1 MHGVTRVL
9 ILLLVVA
16 ATLGAVRQSPAQGA
30 SDPSAAIDA
39 SNWMGTLADRIGN
52 VPLNQL
58 VIPGTHDSGTSSITG
73 NPPDPFLKRVPF
85 SPDQFGQE
93 WSGAQ
98 MSALDGLTRHAILN
112 RMFLPWG
119 RTQDASIGQQLAEG
133 ARYLDLRVCGG
144 PHPDQILSICHGL
157 YGGEM
162 QSTVLTPVE
171 NFIRSHP
178 QEVVILDFHR
188 FASIG
193 NQDNLTLAENQ
204 QLAERI
210 VTTFAGQLIPPGS
223 LGARMTLNDVWRTAG
238 RVIILYSDPETT
250 RNNPSFWPYAD
261 TTIAWPATDH
271 LATLEQRVTAD
282 LRCGCDVRTGYAG
295 SSSSFFDLQLQL
307 TPATSMIRAG
317 IMDHYL
323 DPGHILHPP
332 HSLLELAASNKP
344 MLARLLTLLVKSP
357 TLYRPRLNV
366 ISTDF
371 LETTPLVSLA
381 EMLDTLPISTLV
393 ISGTSL
399 RPASPAPIALTT
411 ASTVSVRA
419 DSPSIADYPRIC
431 RLLALSCPSITA
443 AGSIFSRVYPAGS
456 VPPPFTRVPGP
467 TASLNLSGVVGSFEI
482 DYYAA
487 GPFGGLEPMH
497 RQMVAVSGS

>member
-1 MHGVTRVL
+1 MYGVTRVL
-9 ILLLVVA
+9 TLVLLVAV
-16 ATLGAVRQSPAQGA
+16 TLGAAGPPARA
-30 SDPSAAIDA
+30 TSNPTAAIDA
-39 SNWMGTLADRIGN
+39 SNWMGALADRIGN

-58 VIPGTHDSGTSSITG
+58 VIPGTHDSGTFSVTG

-93 WSGAQ
+93 WSGGQ
-98 MSALDGLTRHAILN
+98 MSALDGLARHAILN

-119 RTQDASIGQQLAEG
+119 RAQDTSIGRQLAEG

-144 PHPDQILSICHGL
+144 PNPDQTLSICHGL
-157 YGGEM
+157 YGGEI

-171 NFIRSHP
+171 DFIRAHP

-193 NQDNLTLAENQ
+193 NQDSLTPAGNQRLAGHI
-204 QLAERI
+204 AA
-210 VTTFAGQLIPPGS
+210 TFAGQLIPPGS
-223 LGARMTLNDVWRTAG
+223 LGAGMTLNDIWRTPG
-238 RVIILYSDPETT
+238 RVIILYSDPATT

-261 TTIAWPATDH
+261 TTIAWPATDR
-271 LATLEQRVTAD
+271 LATLEQRVAAN

-295 SSSSFFDLQLQL
+295 SRSSFFDLQLQM
-307 TPATSMIRAG
+307 TPTISTIRAG
-317 IMDHYL
+317 IMDRYL
-323 DPGHILHPP
+323 DPGHFLHPP

-344 MLARLLTLLVKSP
+344 MLARLLNLLVQSP

-393 ISGTSL
+393 ISGTTL
-399 RPASPAPIALTT
+399 RAAGAAPVALTNAT
-411 ASTVSVRA
+411 SVSVRA
-419 DSPSIADYPRIC
+419 DSAGTADYPRIC
-431 RLLALSCPSITA
+431 RLLALTCPPIATE
-443 AGSIFSRVYPAGS
+443 GSVFSRVYPAGS

-467 TASLNLSGVVGSFEI
+467 TASLNLSGLTGSYEI

-487 GPFGGLEPMH
+487 DPLGSLEPMH
-497 RQMVAVSGS
+497 RQMVVLSGS